1 MCASVKINQARSHF
15 QGPKSDLCNSPG
27 MIGRERM
34 AESMVRRG
42 ISLAAGRLRLD
53 CSAAA
58 VAAVLLGRSHYEDSV
73 ETTTKSVLGAA
84 AAAVAGNSSN
94 FDSLEFVKKK
104 FCYSHFS
111 TFDILRSMQLHGA
124 RHVSTLAMIKI
135 CLSACNLAA

>member
-1 MCASVKINQARSHF
+1 
-15 QGPKSDLCNSPG
+15 
-27 MIGRERM
+27 M

-42 ISLAAGRLRLD
+42 ICLAAGRLRLD
-53 CSAAA
+53 CPAAA
-58 VAAVLLGRSHYEDSV
+58 VAAVLRGRSHYEDSV
-73 ETTTKSVLGAA
+73 ETTTKSVLE

-94 FDSLEFVKKK
+94 FDSLECVKKK